1 MAEDKKNKQMVP
13 IMSVV
18 LLVMAL
24 VIFAQWHCNRQCKNE
39 TESVPPVLV
48 TNPPTNPAP
57 QKKLVEVVGA
67 VTNGIMEFRGD
78 QTKLIFSKCDK

>member
-13 IMSVV
+13 IMSAV

-39 TESVPPVLV
+39 TESVLPVLV
-48 TNPPTNPAP
+48 TNSPTNSAP
-57 QKKLVEVVGA
+57 QKKLVDVSGA
-67 VTNGIMEFRGD
+67 VTNGILEFRGV
-78 QTKLIFSKCDK
+78 QTKLSF

>member
-1 MAEDKKNKQMVP
+1 MSSEKKMTLAV
-13 IMSVV
+13 IILELLVV
-18 LLVMAL
+18 LIVF
-24 VIFAQWHCNRQCKNE
+24 IFVQCYRQRKNE
-39 TESVPPVLV
+39 PEPVSPVLV

-67 VTNGIMEFRGD
+67 VTNGIIELRGD